1 MVEIYRNYG
10 RINIYGMKGM
20 ILTMA
25 EEKKIMSIV
34 LEDGSI
40 DEVEVLLT
48 FEFTDT
54 KKEYIVYTKNETDE
68 VGNVTIYVASLI
80 REDGKDPKLGSVE
93 TDEEWSRIKNVLK
106 ELAKDDEEQ

>member
-1 MVEIYRNYG
+1 MSED
-10 RINIYGMKGM
+10 
-20 ILTMA
+20 
-25 EEKKIMSIV
+25 KKIMSIV

-68 VGNVTIYVASLI
+68 AGNVTIYVASLI
-80 REDGKDPKLGSVE
+80 REDGQDPKLGSVE
-93 TDEEWSRIKNVLK
+93 TDEEWARIKNVLK
-106 ELAKDDEEQ
+106 ELSKDGEQ

>member
-1 MVEIYRNYG
+1 MLED
-10 RINIYGMKGM
+10 
-20 ILTMA
+20 
-25 EEKKIMSIV
+25 KKVMSIV

-54 KKEYIVYTKNETDE
+54 KKEYVVYTKNETDD

-80 REDGKDPKLGSVE
+80 RVDGQDPKLGSVE

-106 ELAKDDEEQ
+106 ELSKEDDIEQ

>member
-1 MVEIYRNYG
+1 MSED
-10 RINIYGMKGM
+10 
-20 ILTMA
+20 
-25 EEKKIMSIV
+25 KKIMSIV

-68 VGNVTIYVASLI
+68 AGNVTIYVASLL
-80 REDGKDPKLGSVE
+80 RVEGQDPKLGSVE
-93 TDEEWSRIKNVLK
+93 SDEEWARIKNVLK
-106 ELAKDDEEQ
+106 ELSKEDEQ

>member
-1 MVEIYRNYG
+1 
-10 RINIYGMKGM
+10 
-20 ILTMA
+20 MA
-25 EEKKIMSIV
+25 DEKKIMSIV

-68 VGNVTIYVASLI
+68 SGNVTIYVATLT
-80 REDGKDPKLGSVE
+80 RKEGADPVLGSIE
-93 TDEEWSRIKNVLK
+93 TDEEWARIKSVLK
-106 ELAKDDEEQ
+106 ELSKMNDDEEESE